1 MRAKNN
7 RKMGNYDFENAEKVL
22 KNGTLT
28 GFFRWCILSTLKR
41 KATAQNTQ
49 NERKMENEKQRIQQN
64 QNYRRATS

>member
-41 KATAQNTQ
+41 KATAQNTK
-49 NERKMENEKQRIQQN
+49 NERKMENEKHRIQQN
-64 QNYRRATS
+64 KNYRRATS